1 MGSLPPFIRFAF
13 VGTLGL
19 VVDLT
24 VLWIGIHVL
33 GLGPYA
39 GRALS
44 FAFAVTFTWAVN
56 RHVTF
61 GDKRATDAPG
71 MAREWMRFVAANS
84 IGLAVNYA
92 VYAALIVWGPGLLAN
107 PMVAAGI
114 GAIAG
119 LAFNYTASSR
129 LVFRTPPNQDVA
141 S

>member
-1 MGSLPPFIRFAF
+1 MLGRLPPFFRFAI

-19 VVDLT
+19 AVDLA
-24 VLWIGIHVL
+24 VLWTAIHVL

-39 GRALS
+39 GRGLS
-44 FAFAVTFTWAVN
+44 FAVAVTFTWALN
-56 RHVTF
+56 RHLTF

-71 MAREWMRFVAANS
+71 MAKEWGRFVAANS

-92 VYAALIVWGPGLLAN
+92 VYAALIQWAGGLLAN
-107 PMVAAGI
+107 PMVAAGC

-129 LVFRTPPNQDVA
+129 LVFKTPPA
-141 S
+141 